1 MPDDKGEEKLNSG
14 AEGQIANAS
23 SQTSEDLGFSGENRD
38 EVEKK
43 IAELL
48 GKATLQA
55 QREALAKQQANIAE
69 NMEPDTVF
77 GESGFGK
84 PDEPRSSEKKAQTS
98 HSEQKAITPGDLPT
112 GQSGIE
118 RADQSKPTSTPQKTG
133 IKDEAPE
140 TATSG
145 TRQQPEPGTRQD
157 PEKPGEFKPLEAPQ
171 STDKYGRPMGASRS
185 DQPTQESKPQTAE
198 TPVGESA
205 EQPPAEEEMLKRAN
219 RLQTAKRQAMAQ
231 QQALAQQQEQQNIQA
246 GQAGGEKIK
255 NKIKRLKSIQLVL
268 KIMFGI
274 STCCSSCLTLT
285 IIFGVLGF
293 IWGAMAFVFLLL
305 PIILLGMYIVK
316 LRIKRLI
323 SKK

>member
-1 MPDDKGEEKLNSG
+1 MTGDKGVENLDSG
-14 AEGQIANAS
+14 AEGQVDDAS
-23 SQTSEDLGFSGENRD
+23 KEIGGNLGIPEENRD
-38 EVEKK
+38 EVEKE
-43 IAELL
+43 IAKLL

-55 QREALAKQQANIAE
+55 QREALAKQQTNIAE

-84 PDEPRSSEKKAQTS
+84 PDKPSPSEKKTQTS
-98 HSEQKAITPGDLPT
+98 HYEQKAITPEDLPT

-118 RADQSKPTSTPQKTG
+118 RADQSKPPQKAE
-133 IKDEAPE
+133 IKNEAPK

-145 TRQQPEPGTRQD
+145 ARQQPELGTRQD
-157 PEKPGEFKPLEAPQ
+157 PEKPGEFNPLEAPQ
-171 STDKYGRPMGASRS
+171 TTDKYGRPMGASRS

-198 TPVGESA
+198 APVEEST
-205 EQPPAEEEMLKRAN
+205 EQPSAEEEMNKRAN

-231 QQALAQQQEQQNIQA
+231 QQAVAQQQEQQNIQA
-246 GQAGGEKIK
+246 GQAGNEKIK
-255 NKIKRLKSIQLVL
+255 NKIKRLKSIQLIL

-293 IWGAMAFVFLLL
+293 IWGAMAFVFLFL
-305 PIILLGMYIVK
+305 PIILLSAYIIK
-316 LRIKRLI
+316 LRIKAKI
-323 SKK
+323 TKK